1 MQILHDRVVKFNAR
15 GPDGLINGKAPGK
28 KPSLNDEQ
36 RKALAAI
43 VENGPTPYLHN
54 IVRWRCKDL
63 TLWLFEE
70 FGIKISVDVV
80 GRELR
85 MMNYRELSTRPR
97 HHKQEPMMLDDFK
110 KVRRPS
116 GANSFRPRSRM
127 QDRNLAPGRS
137 ARQPEDKAIAPMG
150 QTRDTAIGDC

>member
-1 MQILHDRVVKFNAR
+1 MDLRSLARTSTDANQTRRLLALAVIYDGGSRTGAARTGGVGLQILHDWVVKFNAR

-63 TLWLFEE
+63 VLWLFEE
-70 FGIKISVDVV
+70 FGIKVSVDVV

-85 MMNYRELSTRPR
+85 MMNYRKLSTRPR
-97 HHKQEPMMLDDFK
+97 HHKQDPMMLDDFK
-110 KVRRPS
+110 KSSPAGWR
-116 GANSFRPRSRM
+116 
-127 QDRNLAPGRS
+127 
-137 ARQPEDKAIAPMG
+137 K
-150 QTRDTAIGDC
+150 